1 MRLPEDFCDDPLHG
15 LEESNMQS
23 TGIIKYKSSKLMLVF
38 SLSVERQP
46 L

>member
-1 MRLPEDFCDDPLHG
+1 MQLPEGFCDDPLHG
-15 LEESNMQS
+15 LEELNMQS
-23 TGIIKYKSSKLMLVF
+23 TGIIQYKSSKLMLLI